1 MKRILSI
8 LKEKWPE
15 YILEILVITIGIL
28 GAFALNNW
36 NEARKDKL
44 EEQAILENIQNDLEN
59 TIAEFEFLNDLRK
72 NSIGASIRIFELAK
86 DIPNSSKYELD
97 TLFGKTMIR
106 PTYNGKMGTLELL
119 FSTGKISLIQNK
131 EIKEKLISWPGMIE
145 DFIEEEVY
153 ANEIFMG
160 TFITELAKYS
170 VIPELFNTQDG
181 NSFITS
187 TPSTEKYQIGELKMP
202 SDYGQLLSNQEFLNH
217 LALRNTNFVVSYTE
231 AIALIEFAKQLKEL
245 IQKELRK

>member
-1 MKRILSI
+1 MKRILST
-8 LKEKWPE
+8 LNQKWPE
-15 YILEILVITIGIL
+15 YFLEILVLIIGIY

-36 NEARKDKL
+36 NETRKDKL
-44 EEQAILENIQNDLEN
+44 EERAILENLQNDLEN

-72 NSIGASIRIFELAK
+72 SAIDASIRIFELSK

-119 FSTGKISLIQNK
+119 FSTGKISLIQNE
-131 EIKEKLISWPGMIE
+131 EIRAKLISWPGLIE

-160 TFITELAKYS
+160 TFIAELAKYA
-170 VIPELFNTQDG
+170 VIPELFNTIDA

-187 TPSTEKYQIGELKMP
+187 TPIIQKYQTIESSIK
-202 SDYGQLLSNQEFLNH
+202 SDYGQLLTNQEFLNH
-217 LALRNTNFVVSYTE
+217 LALRNTNFIVSYAE
-231 AIALIEFAKQLKEL
+231 AISLIDHANQLMEL
-245 IQKELRK
+245 IQKELK

>member
-1 MKRILSI
+1 MKRILST

-15 YILEILVITIGIL
+15 YFLEILVLIIGIY

-36 NEARKDKL
+36 NETRKNKL
-44 EEQAILENIQNDLEN
+44 EERSILENLQNDLEN
-59 TIAEFEFLNDLRK
+59 TIAEFEFLNDLRE
-72 NSIGASIRIFELAK
+72 SAILASLRILELSS

-119 FSTGKISLIQNK
+119 FSTGKISLIQNE
-131 EIKEKLISWPGMIE
+131 EIKAKLISWPGMID

-160 TFITELAKYS
+160 TFIGELAKHA

-187 TPSTEKYQIGELKMP
+187 NSTNQKYQTKELSMK
-202 SDYGQLLSNQEFLNH
+202 SDYGQLLTNQEFLNH
-217 LALRNTNFVVSYTE
+217 LALRNTNFMVSYTE
-231 AIALIEFAKQLKEL
+231 AISLIDHANQLKEL
-245 IQKELRK
+245 IKKELK